1 MIKQFKRIFSPNSLK
16 YQLFSKS
23 LFILAVLLLLIGGLQ
38 FILMK
43 QFMYRN
49 QAESLNAQLRSIPWD
64 VLSKQYPLPNGF
76 PDKTNKPIA
85 KDQNPNNRV
94 LFLPYLSLTFIDPNG
109 KCINLAKESNLNTP
123 CLTKNEYKKIETSFN
138 NRTPVGY
145 QIIKNEKGVQQL
157 VVFQPF
163 GGPDHFEGIVQ
174 MGIETT
180 PIKDVLLQQL
190 LIFGSLSL
198 LALAGGLALYIP
210 SLRRTL
216 VPLNNMVT
224 AVERTNAGNLTEH
237 FPVNQGQEE
246 IDRLAESFNNMLKR
260 LETSF
265 KSEREAKEQMRR
277 FIADASHELRTPLTS
292 IHGFLE
298 VLLRGAANKPEQL
311 NAALNSM
318 LGESTRIKKLIE
330 DLLLLAKLDR
340 APEMNLTDTRL
351 DELMTEMEPQLRIL
365 AGERNVHFDLT
376 ANIKGMYDPD
386 KIKQI
391 ILNLFQN
398 AVQHTDA
405 TSGSIKLSLVINST
419 PTPCAEIIIS
429 DNGPGIDESH
439 LPHLFERFYRSESS
453 RARKY
458 GGAGLGLSIT
468 QSIVEAH
475 GGNIIV
481 KSVLGEG
488 STFIV
493 RLPI

>member
-1 MIKQFKRIFSPNSLK
+1 
-16 YQLFSKS
+16 
-23 LFILAVLLLLIGGLQ
+23 
-38 FILMK
+38 MK

-49 QAESLNAQLRSIPWD
+49 QAESLSAQLRSIPWE
-64 VLSKQYPLPNGF
+64 VLSKQYSLPNDF
-76 PDKTNKPIA
+76 IQKREKPIIN
-85 KDQNPNNRV
+85 DDNPKNRI
-94 LFLPYLSLTFIDPNG
+94 LFLPYMSLAFIDANG
-109 KCINLAKESNLNTP
+109 KCINLAKESNLTTQ
-123 CLTKNEYKKIETSFN
+123 CLTKNQYKKIENKFK
-138 NRTPVGY
+138 NRKPVGY
-145 QIIKNEKGVQQL
+145 QVVKNEKGVQQL
-157 VVFQPF
+157 IVFQPF
-163 GGPDHFEGIVQ
+163 GRPDHFEGIVQ
-174 MGIETT
+174 MGIETS

-190 LIFGSLSL
+190 FIFGSLSL
-198 LALAGGLALYIP
+198 VALAGGLALYIP
-210 SLRRTL
+210 ALRRTL
-216 VPLNNMVT
+216 VPLNKIVT

-298 VLLRGAANKPEQL
+298 VLLRGAADKPEQL
-311 NAALNSM
+311 YAALNSM
-318 LGESTRIKKLIE
+318 LGESTRIKKLVE

-340 APEMNLTDTRL
+340 APEMNLIDTRL
-351 DELMTEMEPQLRIL
+351 DELISEMEPQLRIL
-365 AGERNVHFDLT
+365 AANRNVQFDLT

-398 AVQHTDA
+398 AVQHTDP
-405 TSGSIKLSLVINST
+405 TKGIIKLSLVINNT
-419 PTPCAEIIIS
+419 PTPFAEIIIS
-429 DNGPGIDESH
+429 DNGPGIDEAH
-439 LPHLFERFYRSESS
+439 LPHLFERFYRSDSS
-453 RARKY
+453 RTRKY

-468 QSIVEAH
+468 QSIANAH

-481 KSVLGEG
+481 ESDLGEG

-493 RLPI
+493 QLPI

>member
-1 MIKQFKRIFSPNSLK
+1 MIKQFKRILSPNSLK

-23 LFILAVLLLLIGGLQ
+23 LFILAILLLLIGGLQ
-38 FILMK
+38 YILMK

-64 VLSKQYPLPNGF
+64 ILTKEYSLPNEF
-76 PDKTNKPIA
+76 IEKT
-85 KDQNPNNRV
+85 DQQRTNEDNPKNRV
-94 LFLPYLSLTFIDPNG
+94 LFLPYMSLAFIDPNG
-109 KCINLAKESNLNTP
+109 KCVNLTKESNLTTQ
-123 CLTKNEYKKIETSFN
+123 CLTANEYKKIQN
-138 NRTPVGY
+138 D
-145 QIIKNEKGVQQL
+145 IKNRKPVDYQVVKNEQGEQQL
-157 VVFQPF
+157 IVFQPF
-163 GGPDHFEGIVQ
+163 GRPDHFDGLVQ
-174 MGIETT
+174 MGIDTG
-180 PIKDVLLQQL
+180 PIKDVLIQQL
-190 LIFGSLSL
+190 LIFGGLSL

-210 SLRRTL
+210 ALRRTL

-224 AVERTNAGNLTEH
+224 AVERTNVGNLTEY

-318 LGESTRIKKLIE
+318 LGESTRIKKLVE

-340 APEMNLTDTRL
+340 APEMNLAETRL
-351 DELMTEMEPQLRIL
+351 DELITEMEPQLRIL
-365 AGERNVHFDLT
+365 ADERNVQFDIT

-391 ILNLFQN
+391 VLNLFQN

-405 TSGSIKLSLVINST
+405 TKGIIKLSLVVISK
-419 PTPCAEIIIS
+419 PTPFAEIIIS
-429 DNGPGIDESH
+429 DNGPGIDKAQ
-439 LPHLFERFYRSESS
+439 LPHLFERFYRSDSS

-468 QSIVEAH
+468 QSIANAH

-481 KSVLGEG
+481 ESVLGEG

-493 RLPI
+493 QLPI